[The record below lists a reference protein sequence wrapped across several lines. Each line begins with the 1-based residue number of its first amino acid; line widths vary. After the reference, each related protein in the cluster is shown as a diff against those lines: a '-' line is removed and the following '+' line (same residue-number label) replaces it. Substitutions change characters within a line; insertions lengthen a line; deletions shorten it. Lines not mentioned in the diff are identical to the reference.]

1 MRALLA
7 VAAVLLVACGNT
19 APVTPVG
26 GGAGG
31 GAFGGG
37 SGGGTEGGGA
47 GGGSGGGTADAGP
60 GGGTGG
66 DAGVG
71 DGGIVTDPLI
81 IARPYQTVVPSVA
94 VPGYPVPLVV
104 LLHGYTATAP
114 EQSWYFQLN
123 DVALRRG
130 FILALPNGLVDSVG
144 SHFWNATDACCNF
157 FGSTV
162 DDVAYLTAV
171 IDDVMKRYTVDP
183 KRVFIVG
190 HSNGAFMA
198 HRMACERS
206 EKIAAIVALAG
217 AVWSDAS
224 KCTPTSPVSVL
235 QVHGTLDAVILYGGG
250 TVAMPGAG
258 PYPSASTTMQTW
270 ATKNHCTGSR
280 GDAGVPL
287 DLTSDLLGDETRRE
301 AYSGCPPGSAA
312 ELWTIQ
318 GGSHVPVFNNTWSP
332 TFYDWMLAHPKP

>member
-1 MRALLA
+1 MRAL
-7 VAAVLLVACGNT
+7 AAAAALLLVGCENA

-26 GGAGG
+26 GGSGD
-31 GAFGGG
+31 G
-37 SGGGTEGGGA
+37 SGA
-47 GGGSGGGTADAGP
+47 GGGGADAGP
-60 GGGTGG
+60 GGS
-66 DAGVG
+66 DAGADAGSG

-81 IARPYQTVVPSVA
+81 VARPYQTVVPSVA
-94 VPGYPVPLVV
+94 VPGNPVPLVV

-114 EQSWYFQLN
+114 AQSWYFQLN

-130 FILALPNGLVDSVG
+130 FVLALPDGLTDSVG

-171 IDDVMKRYTVDP
+171 IDDVMKRYTIDP
-183 KRVFIVG
+183 KRIFLVG

-198 HRMACERS
+198 HRLACERS
-206 EKIAAIVALAG
+206 EKIAGIVALAG
-217 AVWSDAS
+217 AVWNDPT
-224 KCTPTSPVSVL
+224 KCAPTSPVAVL

-250 TVAMPGAG
+250 TVAMPGAA

-270 ATKNHCTGSR
+270 ATKNRCTGPR
-280 GDAGVPL
+280 GDAGAPM

-318 GGSHVPVFNNTWSP
+318 GGSHVPVFNSSWSP
-332 TFYDWMLAHPKP
+332 TFYDWLLAHPKP